1 MNKKRKESHGRK
13 VEQKEMWFKVFIDT
27 GDLQHKFKK
36 VREFLAEKNPV
47 KLTIKAKGRV
57 HRELLTQLLNK
68 ILLELQSEIEV
79 PETPAKF
86 EGHNLSV
93 IVHPVKNKKNEETKV
108 QNTQSNSQKVQV
120 DR

>member
-1 MNKKRKESHGRK
+1 
-13 VEQKEMWFKVFIDT
+13 MWFKVFIDT
-27 GDLQHKFKK
+27 GDLEHKLKK

-79 PETPAKF
+79 PETPAKL
-86 EGHNLSV
+86 EGQNLSV

-108 QNTQSNSQKVQV
+108 QNPQSNGQKVQT
-120 DR
+120 DKQK